1 MAQASETSVVDIQ
14 EDGPEHEKMMENFL
28 DLYEKLCA
36 KDEMA
41 NAPSKEKL
49 RTMMHEH
56 IKEKN
61 RSTTSSKEPEKEKER
76 LGQSSIPKQDQ
87 CHPDI
92 VNGKVD
98 ARCLKRVKQKQANE
112 GKKTEQQIHL
122 PYLPDCVDYSRCCQ
136 ALLLNG
142 NLFTPCLT
150 TPAKGEMYCKP
161 CARTK
166 FKYGTLEDRKAVPVG
181 KFRQP
186 GGKKEEITY
195 GEYLKKKKTT
205 IEEVQERIG
214 ACLEYRLAEMVIIPE
229 KQLGIPDLESPS
241 PSRRG
246 RPRKMRKPI
255 VCGDFEE
262 SMSAAEDYTH
272 FLVSEAMKEREKMT
286 PREREELDKDGAAA
300 AEDEES
306 LEEIQEEQDDVFPPP
321 KITLEPEDE
330 EGRVF
335 FEYVDGWYYYFDK
348 SNILYRMIGEGEYMK
363 AGIWDPVLQQPS
375 IATSDSE
382 SDSEAET
389 EYEEVAYNMFI
400 YNGEKYVYNDEELI
414 VYRLHMGDED
424 ENGDC
429 EPDLGDEVGTWDK
442 DKKCPVW
449 EVSNLTDPDAEGFRM
464 FNYIGKKYII
474 DTEENR
480 IVLDDGS
487 DEIVY
492 VGTWNTEEKM
502 PEFYK
507 EYIP

>member
-1 MAQASETSVVDIQ
+1 MAQASEPSVVDIR

-28 DLYEKLCA
+28 DLYEKLCV

-49 RTMMHEH
+49 RAMMREH
-56 IKEKN
+56 IEKKKRPTN
-61 RSTTSSKEPEKEKER
+61 SLKEPEKETER
-76 LGQSSIPKQDQ
+76 LGQSSIPKYDQ
-87 CHPDI
+87 RHPDI

-98 ARCLKRVKQKQANE
+98 ARCLKRVKKKQANE

-150 TPAKGEMYCKP
+150 TPTKGEMYCKP
-161 CARTK
+161 CTRSK

-181 KFRQP
+181 EFRQP

-214 ACLEYRLAEMVIIPE
+214 ACLEPFLANMIIIPQE
-229 KQLGIPDLESPS
+229 YLEFSDSDSP
-241 PSRRG
+241 PSRRHG
-246 RPRKMRKPI
+246 RSPKKRKPI
-255 VCGDFEE
+255 VYGDFDE

-272 FLVSEAMKEREKMT
+272 FLVREAMEAREEMTPQEREKI
-286 PREREELDKDGAAA
+286 DKNKAA

-306 LEEIQEEQDDVFPPP
+306 LEEIQEERDDVFPPP
-321 KITLEPEDE
+321 KIILEPEDE
-330 EGRVF
+330 KGRVF

-348 SNILYRMIGEGEYMK
+348 RNILYRMIGEDDYIK
-363 AGIWDPVLQQPS
+363 VGIWDPETQQPS

-382 SDSEAET
+382 SDSDEES
-389 EYEEVAYNMFI
+389 EYEEVSYNMFL
-400 YNGEKYVYNDEELI
+400 YNGVNYVYNDEEL
-414 VYRLHMGDED
+414 VLYKLKVGEVD

-442 DKKCPVW
+442 EKKSPVW
-449 EVSNLTDPDAEGFRM
+449 DVSNLTEPDAEGFRM

-474 DTEENR
+474 DTEANS
-480 IVLDDGS
+480 IVLDDEG
-487 DEIVY
+487 DEIQY
-492 VGTWNTEEKM
+492 VGTWNAEEQK
-502 PEFYK
+502 PEFNK

>member
-1 MAQASETSVVDIQ
+1 MAQASEPSVVDIQ
-14 EDGPEHEKMMENFL
+14 EDDPEYQKMMENFL

-36 KDEMA
+36 KDEMT

-49 RTMMHEH
+49 RTMMREH
-56 IKEKN
+56 TRKKD
-61 RSTTSSKEPEKEKER
+61 RSSKKTEKETEKETEKDEKE
-76 LGQSSIPKQDQ
+76 LGQSTIPKYDQ

-98 ARCLKRVKQKQANE
+98 ARCLKRVKQKQSNE
-112 GKKTEQQIHL
+112 GKKIEQQIYL

-150 TPAKGEMYCKP
+150 TPAKGGMYCKP

-181 KFRQP
+181 EFRQP
-186 GGKKEEITY
+186 NGKKEEITY

-214 ACLEYRLAEMVIIPE
+214 ACLEPLLANMIVIPE
-229 KQLGIPDLESPS
+229 KQLEIPDMDSPS
-241 PSRRG
+241 TRRRG

-262 SMSAAEDYTH
+262 SLSAAEDYTH
-272 FLVSEAMKEREKMT
+272 FLVSEAMEEREKMT
-286 PREREELDKDGAAA
+286 PREREELDK
-300 AEDEES
+300 EDEES
-306 LEEIQEEQDDVFPPP
+306 LEEIQEERDDVFPPP
-321 KITLEPEDE
+321 KIILEPEDE

-348 SNILYRMIGEGEYMK
+348 RNILYRMIGEDDYIK
-363 AGIWDPVLQQPS
+363 VGIWDSQTQQPS

-382 SDSEAET
+382 SDSDEES
-389 EYEEVAYNMFI
+389 EYEEVSYNMFL
-400 YNGEKYVYNDEELI
+400 YNGVNYVYNDEEL
-414 VYRLHMGDED
+414 VLYKLKMGEVD

-442 DKKCPVW
+442 AKKCPVW

-474 DTEENR
+474 DSEENR
-480 IVLDDGS
+480 IVLDDGG
-487 DEIVY
+487 DELQF
-492 VGTWNTEEKM
+492 VGTWNVDENK
-502 PEFYK
+502 PDFNA
-507 EYIP
+507 EYVP